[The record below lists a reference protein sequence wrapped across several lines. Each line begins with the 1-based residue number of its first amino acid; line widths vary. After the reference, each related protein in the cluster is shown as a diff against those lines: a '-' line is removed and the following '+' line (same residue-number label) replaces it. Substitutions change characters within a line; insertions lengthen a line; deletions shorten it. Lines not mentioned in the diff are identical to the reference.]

1 MGRATA
7 GRPEPSVE
15 AETPSRRSEMAGYD
29 VAIIG
34 AGVHGAS
41 AALHLAERGAEVAVL
56 ERGGPASGPTGQ
68 SSAVVRGYYVNEF
81 LAGLTRESADLFRG
95 FADWTHGGDAGF
107 VTTGALFLHAPG
119 DGERMRATVRRLN
132 ALGTRTELLAADQI
146 AADFPAFDPAG
157 IGWAAWEPGA
167 GYADPV
173 GTTVGMLARA
183 RALGARLLQDTLVTG
198 IEPLADSVRLR
209 TASGEQVTAGRVH
222 LAAGPWTSALL
233 RMLGVTLPLR
243 AERHIIATY
252 GWGEA
257 EHVPYIWAS
266 MPDGVYVKPEL
277 RDQFLVGTLWE
288 EPEADPDDYSGE
300 LWPDEHLRIA
310 DALVR
315 RMPGLAG
322 AAAYSG
328 YAALYDVA
336 PDWQPVVGAVA
347 DRVTMVAGTAGHGFK
362 WAPAL
367 GARIADLLTGGPAD
381 PGLAPFRPGRFGE
394 GDLLT
399 GGYGDAKIM
408 G

>member
-1 MGRATA
+1 
-7 GRPEPSVE
+7 
-15 AETPSRRSEMAGYD
+15 MAGYD

-56 ERGGPASGPTGQ
+56 ERAGPASGPTGR

-81 LAGLTRESADLFRG
+81 LATLTRDSLDLFHG

-107 VTTGALFLHAPG
+107 VTTGALFLHEPG
-119 DGERMRATVRRLN
+119 DGERMQATVQRLN
-132 ALGTRTELLAADQI
+132 TRGTPTDLLTPVQI
-146 AADFPAFDPAG
+146 AADFPAFDLSG

-173 GTTVGMLARA
+173 GTTLGMLNRA
-183 RALGARLLQDTLVTG
+183 RSLGARLLQDTQVTT
-198 IEPLADSVRLR
+198 IEPLAEAVRLH
-209 TASGEQVTAGRVH
+209 TASGERVTAGQVL

-233 RMLGVTLPLR
+233 STLGVTLPLR

-252 GWGEA
+252 GWGEV
-257 EHVPYIWAS
+257 HPVPYIWAS
-266 MPDGVYVKPEL
+266 MPDGLYVKPEP
-277 RDQFLVGTLWE
+277 REQFLVGTLWE

-300 LWPDEHLRIA
+300 LWPDEQLRIA
-310 DALVR
+310 EALVR
-315 RMPGLAG
+315 RMPGTAG
-322 AAAYSG
+322 AAASSG

-336 PDWQPVVGAVA
+336 PDWQPVIGAVA
-347 DRVTMVAGTAGHGFK
+347 DRVTVVAGTAGHGFK

-367 GARIADLLTGGPAD
+367 GRHVADLLTGRPAH
-381 PGLAPFRPGRFGE
+381 PGLTQFRPGRFGD
-394 GDLLT
+394 GALLT
-399 GGYGDAKIM
+399 GGYGNAKIM